1 MKLFSEHLQLKD
13 VSECTMRSY
22 YRGIRLVFEHF
33 GKNPRYLTQKQ
44 IRSYIVYVKH
54 EKGWCSSTIR
64 QAIASCRMFYRDM
77 LGKNWRLWGIVEV
90 RDRPRLPTVL
100 TMEEVP
106 AILRE
111 VRFGR
116 YRVPLQLIYCCGL
129 RLSEARHLELMDIEG
144 KQNRLKVCRGKGG
157 KERDVPLSQTM
168 YQRLRQYWKQHRN
181 PRWLFPTAG
190 CGRNK
195 NVAKRMGETDTPMGM
210 GSLQNAFRHA
220 RKAAGVKKKASIH
233 TLRHS
238 YATHLLALGV
248 NIRQLPLYLGHEDIQ
263 TTILYTHLIP
273 LRRGAESR
281 TYRAY
286 RPIDP
291 EVALASIR

>member
-1 MKLFSEHLQLKD
+1 MKLFAEHLQLKD
-13 VSECTMRSY
+13 VSESTMCSY
-22 YRGIRLVFEHF
+22 YRGMRLVFEHF
-33 GKNPRYLTQKQ
+33 GQNPRPLTQKQ
-44 IRSYIVYVKH
+44 IRSYIVHVKY
-54 EKGWCSSTIR
+54 EKGWGASTIR

-144 KQNRLKVCRGKGG
+144 KQNRLKVCQGKGG
-157 KERDVPLSQTM
+157 KERYVPLSQTM
-168 YQRLRQYWKQHRN
+168 YQRLRQYWKKHRN

-190 CGRNK
+190 RGRNRD
-195 NVAKRMGETDTPMGM
+195 VAKRMGETDEPMCM
-210 GSLQNAFRHA
+210 GSLQNAFRQA
-220 RKAAGVKKKASIH
+220 RKKSGIKKKASIH

-238 YATHLLALGV
+238 YATHLLTLGV
-248 NIRQLPLYLGHEDIQ
+248 NIRQLQLYLGHEDIK

-273 LRRGAESR
+273 FGEEQSLEHIEYIARL
-281 TYRAY
+281 T
-286 RPIDP
+286 
-291 EVALASIR
+291 LK

>member
-1 MKLFSEHLQLKD
+1 MQA
-13 VSECTMRSY
+13 Y
-22 YRGIRLVFEHF
+22 YRALRLLYEHF
-33 GKNPRYLTQKQ
+33 GKNPKYLTQKQ
-44 IRSYIVYVKH
+44 LRSYLIYLK
-54 EKGWCSSTIR
+54 EERGWCASSLR
-64 QAIASCRMFYRDM
+64 QSIASCRMFYRGM
-77 LGKNWRLWGIVEV
+77 LGKNWKLWDVVEV
-90 RDRPRLPTVL
+90 RDRKRLPTVL

-129 RLSEARHLELMDIEG
+129 RLSEARHLELIDIEG
-144 KQNRLKVCRGKGG
+144 KQNRLKVCQGKGG
-157 KERDVPLSQTM
+157 KERYVPLSQTM
-168 YQRLRQYWKQHRN
+168 YQRLRQYWKKHRN

-190 CGRNK
+190 RGRNK
-195 NVAKRMGETDTPMGM
+195 DVAKRMGETDTPMGM

-248 NIRQLPLYLGHEDIQ
+248 NIRQLQLYLGHEDIDT
-263 TTILYTHLIP
+263 TTIYTHLIP
-273 LRRGAESR
+273 FGEEQSLEHIEHIARL
-281 TYRAY
+281 T
-286 RPIDP
+286 
-291 EVALASIR
+291 LK